1 MRGSCAG
8 PGEPVVVWEMGDDAV
23 TFDKKAIAWK
33 WYSRL
38 IKALSL
44 LHYGVLSRFSP
55 SDEGGLA
62 WYRRRTKPSLPD
74 PPPGPRIWIHAVSA
88 GEAKVATLLVPALV
102 RAGVKPPV
110 LISTTTSSGYERI
123 WRWDGEYARTFV
135 MPVDTIQEQ
144 RRLFDGLKPTL
155 LVLIESEFWP
165 AQFAMAREFG
175 VPIVVVNAT
184 LSDRSVRRHRLMPLV
199 TKVTIRRALRIF
211 PQDER
216 TAERY
221 RELNVYADRIEVLG
235 NLKLAGA
242 GLFDGDEGGRSW
254 VTFGNLHRA
263 ELQRLAPAIREI
275 ARDAPVLLVPR
286 YPKKLAPELL
296 RRLFGDELQ
305 IVDHLPEA
313 VGPGQIVWVDSMG
326 ILADAYLRSVVG
338 VVCGTFAPI
347 GGHDLSE
354 PLQQGAAAVYGPHVE
369 RQHALDVALRGADAA
384 TAVTDAAQLP
394 AAVRALIADPVQRAE
409 RRERF
414 AELVHDMERRLGQLA
429 VTLKDL
435 SEREKR

>member
-1 MRGSCAG
+1 MK
-8 PGEPVVVWEMGDDAV
+8 
-23 TFDKKAIAWK
+23 FNKKALAWK
-33 WYSRL
+33 LYSRL
-38 IKALSL
+38 IKTLSF

-62 WYRRRTKPSLPD
+62 WYRRRIDPSLPD
-74 PPPGPRIWIHAVSA
+74 APGGPRIWIHAVSA
-88 GEAKVATLLVPALV
+88 GETKVATLLVPALV
-102 RAGVKPPV
+102 RAGVRPPV
-110 LISTTTSSGYERI
+110 CISTTTSSGYERI

-135 MPVDTIQEQ
+135 MPIDTIAEQ
-144 RRLFDGLKPTL
+144 RRLFGGLKPTL

-165 AQFAMAREFG
+165 AQFTAAREAG

-184 LSDRSVRRHRLMPLV
+184 LSDRSVRRHRLLPLV

-221 RELNVYADRIEVLG
+221 RQLQVWEDRIEVVG

-242 GLFDGDEGGRSW
+242 GLFDGDEGARSW

-263 ELQRLAPAIREI
+263 ELDKLAPAIREI
-275 ARDAPVLLVPR
+275 AKSAPVLLVPR
-286 YPKKLAPELL
+286 YPKKIAPELL
-296 RRLFGDELQ
+296 RRLFGAELQ
-305 IVDHLPEA
+305 ILDHLPAA
-313 VGPGQIVWVDSMG
+313 VGPGQIVWVDRMG

-354 PLQQGAAAVYGPHVE
+354 PLQQGAAAVYGPHVA
-369 RQHALDVALRGADAA
+369 RQYALDEALRGADAA
-384 TAVTDAAQLP
+384 TPVADAAQLP
-394 AAVRALIADPVQRAE
+394 AAVSALIADPDTRAA
-409 RRERF
+409 RRARF
-414 AELVHDMERRLGQLA
+414 AELVHDMERRLEHVALE
-429 VTLKDL
+429 LKEI
-435 SEREKR
+435 SERERP

>member
-1 MRGSCAG
+1 MKLNNTRL
-8 PGEPVVVWEMGDDAV
+8 
-23 TFDKKAIAWK
+23 AWK

-44 LHYGVLSRFSP
+44 LHYGLLSRFSP

-62 WYRRRTKPSLPD
+62 WYRRRTRPPLPD
-74 PPPGPRIWIHAVSA
+74 ASDGPRIWIHAVSA

-102 RAGVKPPV
+102 RAGAPPPV
-110 LISTTTSSGYERI
+110 LISTTTRSGYERI

-135 MPVDTIQEQ
+135 MPIDTMSEQ
-144 RRLFDGLKPTL
+144 RRLFAGLKPAL
-155 LVLIESEFWP
+155 LVLVESEYWP
-165 AQFAMAREFG
+165 AQFAAAREAG

-184 LSDRSVRRHRLMPLV
+184 LSDRSVRRHRLLPLV
-199 TKVTIRRALRIF
+199 SRLTIRQALRIF

-221 RELNVYADRIEVLG
+221 RQLKVPDDRIEVVG

-242 GLFDGDEGGRSW
+242 GLFDGDEGARSW

-263 ELQRLAPAIREI
+263 ELTTLAPAIRDI
-275 ARDAPVLLVPR
+275 ATSAPVLLVPR
-286 YPKKLAPELL
+286 YQGKIAPEHL
-296 RRLFGDELQ
+296 RRLFGADLQ
-305 IVDHLPEA
+305 IVDHLPA
-313 VGPGQIVWVDSMG
+313 ATGPGQIVWVDRMG
-326 ILADAYLRSVVG
+326 ILADAYLRSLVG

-354 PLQQGAAAVYGPHVE
+354 PLQQGAASVYGPHVA
-369 RQHALDVALRGADAA
+369 RQHALDVALRAADAA
-384 TAVTDAAQLP
+384 TALADAAQLP
-394 AAVRALIADPVQRAE
+394 AAVRALIEDPAARAG

-414 AELVHDMERRLGQLA
+414 AGLVHDMERRLERLA
-429 VTLKDL
+429 AELKTIAEA
-435 SEREKR
+435 STR